1 MELKEVANTIFSL
14 LGVDSHM
21 EFTNALKNKIYSKEF
36 KTFCDKYIELFPDL
50 SIDWMQRIYQFYC
63 SERKEKKQDYTP
75 VSLSRLVAALTA
87 TQEEKS
93 VYDCCAGSGSL
104 TIQKWCLNKNLHYV
118 CEELD
123 DNVIPVLLFN
133 LCIRNI
139 EATVTQKNVLTG
151 ETFKSYQTIKGDKYA
166 SVQEMLFPRQ
176 ENEIADISISNPPF
190 NIKSEISNA
199 IKENLPS
206 KYSSNFA
213 FAANCLNRAKRF
225 AALILPLGC
234 LTNAAEREC
243 RAYFLEKGWLKAA
256 ISLPEKMFESTPVA
270 TCILLFD
277 KEKTSKYVM
286 LIDATKMSSVEIR
299 EQRGEGEASH
309 YNRIY
314 KKEFNTISDVQILAI
329 CELVNKEQEGISKLI
344 NYKEAESKNFNF
356 TIGVYLPIAFEGTTH
371 RDFNAIIK
379 DINRIIRERNII
391 KVSVNKVWAKELG
404 LDKVIEDCITNNE
417 VVKAMNE
424 SFKMFTNYT
433 VEENII
439 ENKYIQSSNSKVFV
453 IENTDKEILSSIM
466 PFFIQMYKQ
475 HIFFLNNEENRLLA
489 ELRESMLPYL
499 LTGKLKVEANQ
510 KDAI

>member
-1 MELKEVANTIFSL
+1 MELKEITKTIFSL
-14 LGVDSHM
+14 LGIDSHLD
-21 EFTNALKNKIYSKEF
+21 FTNALRNKIYSKDF
-36 KTFCDKYIELFPDL
+36 KSFCDKYIELFPDL
-50 SIDWMQRIYQFYC
+50 SIDWMQKIYQFYC

-75 VSLSRLVAALTA
+75 ICLSRLVAALTEA
-87 TQEEKS
+87 KEEKS

-104 TIQKWCLNKNLHYV
+104 TIQKWNLNKNLHFV
-118 CEELD
+118 CEEID
-123 DNVIPVLLFN
+123 DNVMPILLFN

-139 EATVTQKNVLTG
+139 DATVTQKDILTG
-151 ETFKSYQTIKGDKYA
+151 ETFKSYQTIRGDKYA
-166 SVQEMLFPRQ
+166 SIQEILFPRQ
-176 ENEIADISISNPPF
+176 ENEITDTSISNPPF

-213 FAANCLNRAKRF
+213 FAANCLNRTKRF
-225 AALILPLGC
+225 AALILPLSC
-234 LTNAAEREC
+234 LTNDSEKQC
-243 RAYFLEKGWLKAA
+243 RAYFLDKGWLRAA
-256 ISLPEKMFESTPVA
+256 ISLPNMMFESTPVA

-277 KEKTSKYVM
+277 KQKTSKDVM

-299 EQRGEGEASH
+299 EQRGEVDASH

-329 CELVNKEQEGISKLI
+329 CELVNKEQESISKLI
-344 NYKEAESKNFNF
+344 NYEEAESKNFNF
-356 TIGVYLPIAFEGTTH
+356 TIGVYQPIEFEGTTH

-379 DINRIIRERNII
+379 DINRIIRERNVI

-404 LDKVIEDCITNNE
+404 LDKVIEDCIASNE
-417 VVKAMNE
+417 MVKAMNE
-424 SFKMFTNYT
+424 SFKSFTNYT
-433 VEENII
+433 IEEKII

-453 IENTDKEILSSIM
+453 IENTDKDILSSIM

-489 ELRESMLPYL
+489 ELRDSMLPYL
-499 LTGKLKVEANQ
+499 LTGKLEME
-510 KDAI
+510 